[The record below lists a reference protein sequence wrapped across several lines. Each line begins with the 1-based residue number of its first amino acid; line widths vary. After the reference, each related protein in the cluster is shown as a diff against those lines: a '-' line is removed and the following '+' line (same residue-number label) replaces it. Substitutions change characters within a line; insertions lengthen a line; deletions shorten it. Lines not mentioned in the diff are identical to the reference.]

1 MSHEYCVTGAVHT
14 GAPAGKKETIADRET
29 YVTGSSTKTA
39 LIYLTDVFGY
49 GHSNHQ
55 LLADTFAKELP
66 ATVYVPD
73 FLEESAFSLLT
84 PEQLKNVD
92 FAKFSEFN
100 NKEKRNPQHLAFA
113 EAIKSKYENIFVIGY
128 CWGAWGTMHLAAKKG
143 LVTAVSIN
151 HPSQLDIPTDLE
163 NSTVPTLI
171 VAPYT
176 DPQFP
181 QEKRLIAEAI
191 FDKKAKEEKIF
202 SKIAVYPGFV
212 HGFAARGDSSDPFT
226 WGAVEDAK
234 TESVLFFRRFA
245 K

>member
-14 GAPAGKKETIADRET
+14 GTPVGKTVTITDRET
-29 YVTGSSTKTA
+29 YVTGSDSKTA
-39 LIYLTDVFGY
+39 LIYLTDVFGF
-49 GHSNHQ
+49 GHSNHR
-55 LLADTFAKELP
+55 LLADTFAKEIP
-66 ATVYVPD
+66 ATVYLAD

-100 NKEKRNPQHLAFA
+100 NKEKRNPQHLALA
-113 EAIKSKYENIFVIGY
+113 EEIKSKYENIFVVAY
-128 CWGAWGTMHLAAKKG
+128 CWGAWGAMHLAGKKG
-143 LVTAVSIN
+143 LITAVSIN
-151 HPSQLDIPTDLE
+151 HPSQLDIPKDLE
-163 NSTVPTLI
+163 ESTVPTLI

-181 QEKRLIAEAI
+181 QEKRLIAEEI
-191 FDKKAKEEKIF
+191 FDKKAKEQKIF

-212 HGFAARGDSSDPFT
+212 HGFAARGDTGDAFI
-226 WGAVEDAK
+226 WGGIEDAK
-234 TESVLFFRRFA
+234 TESVLFFRKFA